1 MAVLKNQ
8 VPPVPK
14 PSPYG
19 NGGVNYN
26 TAETEMKK
34 KMAQNQVKINQNQ
47 GYVQNET
54 ARALQVIKNREA
66 QGMDTSA
73 QQKYLTQNL
82 GYKAPQTATT
92 GTVTSAYSQP
102 TTAPQQNAQQN
113 SQISQL
119 LSSMMER
126 TNQPTKEF
134 SYDINSD
141 PAYQAALSRARSNID
156 AGNAQAQAEMN
167 RRGILNSTITSDRMG
182 EISSKEMGRVES
194 EVVPQLMQQAYQ
206 RYMNEQ
212 QQEQQRFANM
222 GALAQ
227 MYASE
232 DQRGFDKNVTE
243 ANLTGNY
250 SSPEAKAYV
259 QQILGLKQQAEAK
272 GITAQQ
278 RAELSQ
284 QADGLRAQLQALGV
298 DPSQLAASVNY
309 NTASKVNPGV
319 RTLQGQ
325 QMDFQRQQA
334 NNDAALAWSQMSG
347 QILSPQAEYAGYLR
361 QIQSGKNPL
370 TVQGQQLSLQ
380 QQEQK
385 NNMVQQVWNNAW
397 AEAETL
403 GYVTDK
409 LANLTGFKVGT
420 PTLQAR
426 QLMENMQLNQDRMQL
441 DRDRMGMDQYQFDQQ
456 QGLREAQ
463 FGFDMANA
471 GGKVEKP
478 NYTITPKGLID
489 MVRQQYG
496 IKDMDTEQVKIPD
509 GMRQQIAG
517 IIASANMSLEDKIFT
532 AKTLGIELPK
542 N

>member
-8 VPPVPK
+8 VPPTPK

-26 TAETEMKK
+26 TADTEMKK
-34 KMAQNQVKINQNQ
+34 KLAQSQIKINQNPS
-47 GYVQNET
+47 YVQNET
-54 ARALQVIKNREA
+54 SRALQVIKNREA

-82 GYKAPQTATT
+82 GYKTPQTTTT
-92 GTVTSAYSQP
+92 GTVTSSYTP
-102 TTAPQQNAQQN
+102 TTTIPQQTTQQN
-113 SQISQL
+113 STISQL
-119 LSSMMER
+119 LSSMMEK

-134 SYDINSD
+134 SYSIESD
-141 PAYQAALSRARSNID
+141 PAYQAALARARSNID

-194 EVVPQLMQQAYQ
+194 EVVPQLMQQAFQ

-250 SSPEAKAYV
+250 TSPEVKAYV
-259 QQILGLKQQAEAK
+259 QQILGLKQQAESK
-272 GITAQQ
+272 GVTAQQ
-278 RAELSQ
+278 RAELSS

-309 NTASKVNPGV
+309 NAASKANPGV
-319 RTLQGQ
+319 RTLGGQ

-347 QILSPQAEYAGYLR
+347 QILGPQADYAGYLR
-361 QIQSGKNPL
+361 QIQSGNNPL

-385 NNMVQQVWNNAW
+385 NNMLQQVWNNAW

-471 GGKVEKP
+471 GNTGAKP
-478 NYTITPKGLID
+478 NYTVNPKSVSDMIISRFGLQD
-489 MVRQQYG
+489 V
-496 IKDMDTEQVKIPD
+496 TEVPENMK
-509 GMRQQIAG
+509 GQIFEA
-517 IIASANMSLEDKIFT
+517 IRTANMSPEDKNYT
-532 AKTLGIELPK
+532 AKLFGINSEDYGK
-542 N
+542 K